1 MKNNLNTQSNEK
13 SSIRNYMAKQ
23 EQEQNKIIVKS
34 KAIPNPNI
42 HDKRIFCEYKYRK
55 LVNKYCPILAKIK
68 VDIVNQ

>member
-1 MKNNLNTQSNEK
+1 
-13 SSIRNYMAKQ
+13 MAKQ